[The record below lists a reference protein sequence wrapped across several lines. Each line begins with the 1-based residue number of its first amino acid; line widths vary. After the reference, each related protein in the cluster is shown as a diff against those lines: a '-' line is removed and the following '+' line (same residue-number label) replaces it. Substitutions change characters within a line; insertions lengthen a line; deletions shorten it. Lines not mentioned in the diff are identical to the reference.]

1 MFKFKI
7 VNDIQQSV
15 YMIVAEKSGFSVEK
29 INDELN
35 LKEEIKVDSLTSVE
49 LVMALEEKFRI
60 EISDEA
66 MQKVETVGD
75 IIKIVEALVAETRK

>member
-1 MFKFKI
+1 M
-7 VNDIQQSV
+7 NDIQQSV

>member
-1 MFKFKI
+1 M
-7 VNDIQQSV
+7 NDIQQSV
-15 YMIVAEKSGFSVEK
+15 YMIIAEKSGFSVEK
-29 INDELN
+29 MNDELN

-60 EISDEA
+60 EISDES

-75 IIKIVEALVAETRK
+75 VIKIVEALVAETRK

>member
-1 MFKFKI
+1 
-7 VNDIQQSV
+7 
-15 YMIVAEKSGFSVEK
+15 MIIAEKSGFSVEK
-29 INDELN
+29 MNDELN

-60 EISDEA
+60 EISDES

-75 IIKIVEALVAETRK
+75 VIKIVEALVAETRK